1 MAVHSG
7 RVAVVTGA
15 AGGLGR
21 AVAERLAAG
30 GAAVACADLSRQA
43 AEATA
48 ASINAA
54 GGTAVALQVDVSS
67 EPSLAELRTRVHR
80 ALGPADM
87 LMNVAGILR
96 REQMDTA
103 DAEGFRRVIDVNLVG
118 AYLATRTFAPDMVG
132 RGWGRVVNIGS
143 IAGLTGYPYPAYAA
157 SKAGVVNL
165 TRSLLIDF
173 WGTGVTVNAVCPG
186 AMDTPMMD
194 HAARAAMERKTPT
207 GRVVTPAE
215 VAALIDFLASAEAG
229 GINGASIVVDGGAT
243 GVFRYAGE

>member
-1 MAVHSG
+1 MAEHSG

-30 GAAVACADLSRQA
+30 GAAVACADVSPQA
-43 AEATA
+43 AEVTA

-54 GGTAVALQVDVSS
+54 GGRAVALPVDVSS
-67 EPSLAELRTRVHR
+67 EDSLARLREQVHA

-87 LMNVAGILR
+87 LVNVAGILVR
-96 REQMDTA
+96 QQLDAA
-103 DAEGFRRVIDVNLVG
+103 DAASFRRVLDVNLVG
-118 AYLATRTFAPDMVG
+118 TYLAVRAFAADMVS

-143 IAGLTGYPYPAYAA
+143 IAAVTGYPYPAYAA

-194 HAARAAMERKTPT
+194 HAARAAMERRTPA
-207 GRVVTPAE
+207 GRVVSPAE
-215 VAALIDFLASAEAG
+215 VAAVVDFLTSAEAG
-229 GINGASIVVDGGAT
+229 CVNGASIVVDGGAT
-243 GVFRYAGE
+243 SVFRYVDG